1 MVLVPPFHPPMPFQ
15 KTPVAA
21 MLKQYLDKG
30 EQRCLSTPAI
40 LVLPLV
46 CLFSAKRYLTTHPPA
61 PLGHAGPLIRV
72 PGK

>member
-30 EQRCLSTPAI
+30 EQRCLSPPAI

-46 CLFSAKRYLTTHPPA
+46 CLSSAKRSNHAPPPRWA
-61 PLGHAGPLIRV
+61 TQAL
-72 PGK
+72 